1 MNAILKPV
9 TAPQSVDSLVVQW
22 VEHKRQ
28 EEQAN
33 KRRVEI
39 EAQII
44 AALGE
49 PEEGSATHELT
60 DGSKLTITSKIN
72 RTVDEAAW
80 RSIMAGIPEQLRPIS
95 FVEKV
100 VLDLKGLRYLMDHEP
115 RIYNRV
121 AAAVTAKKVK
131 SAISVRVA

>member
-1 MNAILKPV
+1 MNAVLKPV

-72 RTVDEAAW
+72 RTVDEAVW
-80 RSIMAGIPEQLRPIS
+80 RSIMAGIPEHLRPIS

-121 AAAVTAKKVK
+121 AAAVTARKAK
-131 SAISVRVA
+131 SSISVRV